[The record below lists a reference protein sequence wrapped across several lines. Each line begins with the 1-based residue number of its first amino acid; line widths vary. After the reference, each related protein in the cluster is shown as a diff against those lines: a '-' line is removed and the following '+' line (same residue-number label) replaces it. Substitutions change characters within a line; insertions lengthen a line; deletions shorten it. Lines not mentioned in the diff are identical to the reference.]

1 VTQEPGATLVFS
13 TEQIEWLA
21 GPSHQRPAQD
31 YQEAEMYQPSSDQ
44 LAQYRIAD
52 WHSQATRQALARTAR
67 RVRRART
74 HDGRNLVTRVL
85 AERLRAVARVRT
97 A

>member
-1 VTQEPGATLVFS
+1 L
-13 TEQIEWLA
+13 
-21 GPSHQRPAQD
+21 QD
-31 YQEAEMYQPSSDQ
+31 PNQEADMYQPSSYQ
-44 LAQYRIAD
+44 MAQSRIAD
-52 WHSQATRQALARTAR
+52 MHSQAARQALARTVR

-85 AERLRAVARVRT
+85 AERLRAVARIRT